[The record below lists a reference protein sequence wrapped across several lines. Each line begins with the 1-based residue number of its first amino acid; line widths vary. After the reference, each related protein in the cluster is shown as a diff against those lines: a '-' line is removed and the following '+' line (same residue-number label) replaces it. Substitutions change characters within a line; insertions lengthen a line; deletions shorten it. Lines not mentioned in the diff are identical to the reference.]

1 MSTQSV
7 IAKGNGNDMSPEG
20 SRVITNSDNGDESLG
35 KKIREIRGLKGWT
48 LKQIAEISN
57 LNINTLS
64 LIENG
69 KNSPSIS
76 TLQRLACAMDVP
88 IKEFFEPVEPITP
101 VVFTKHNE
109 RPQATS
115 EKSIINN
122 LGKGLTSSTLE
133 PFILTMEKHATSGG
147 RALLHS
153 GYEFVFCLS
162 GKILYYIR
170 EEEFELS
177 PGDSILFSAQL
188 SHHWENIN
196 DGESQLLLVM
206 TPACGFIEQSK
217 KHFYNFEGK

>member
-1 MSTQSV
+1 MAITKKLPTNINIETSLDENRIST
-7 IAKGNGNDMSPEG
+7 INE
-20 SRVITNSDNGDESLG
+20 NGDEDLG

-48 LKQIAEISN
+48 LKQLSEMSS

-76 TLQRLACAMDVP
+76 TLQRLATSMDVP
-88 IKEFFEPVEPITP
+88 NKEFFEPADPITP
-101 VVFTKHNE
+101 VIFTKLQE
-109 RPQATS
+109 RPQAIS

-122 LGKGLTSSTLE
+122 LGKGLSSSTLE
-133 PFILTMEKHATSGG
+133 PFVLTMQKHATSGG

-153 GYEFVFCLS
+153 GYEFVYCLS

-170 EEEFELS
+170 EEEYELT
-177 PGDSILFSAQL
+177 PGDSVLFSAQL
-188 SHHWENIN
+188 SHHWENIY

-217 KHFYNFEGK
+217 KHFFNFDGK

>member
-1 MSTQSV
+1 MANQTVTSKSNGTDLNSEESQSL
-7 IAKGNGNDMSPEG
+7 AH
-20 SRVITNSDNGDESLG
+20 SDTGDESLG

-76 TLQRLACAMDVP
+76 TLQRLATAMDVP
-88 IKEFFEPVEPITP
+88 IKEFFEPTEPITP
-101 VVFTKHNE
+101 VIFTKHDK
-109 RPQATS
+109 RPQASS

-122 LGKGLTSSTLE
+122 LGKGLSSSTLE

-153 GYEFVFCLS
+153 GYEFIFCLS

-170 EEEFELS
+170 EEEYILD
-177 PGDSILFSAQL
+177 PGDSVLFSAQL
-188 SHHWENIN
+188 SHHWENVF

>member
-1 MSTQSV
+1 MAITKKLPTNINIETSLDENRIST
-7 IAKGNGNDMSPEG
+7 INE
-20 SRVITNSDNGDESLG
+20 NGDEDLG

-48 LKQIAEISN
+48 LKQLSEMSS

-76 TLQRLACAMDVP
+76 TLQRLATSMDVP
-88 IKEFFEPVEPITP
+88 IKEFFEPADPITP
-101 VVFTKHNE
+101 VIFTKLQE
-109 RPQATS
+109 RPQAIS

-122 LGKGLTSSTLE
+122 LGKGLSSSTLE
-133 PFILTMEKHATSGG
+133 PFVLTMQKHATSGG

-153 GYEFVFCLS
+153 GYEFVYCLS

-170 EEEFELS
+170 EEEYELT
-177 PGDSILFSAQL
+177 PGDSVLFSAQL
-188 SHHWENIN
+188 SHHWENIY

-217 KHFYNFEGK
+217 KHFFNFDGK

>member
-7 IAKGNGNDMSPEG
+7 IAKGNGNDMSSEG